1 MAYRMFSSGASAGDN
16 VVELI
21 KKELEENGSRLP
33 NLNLDFVGF
42 QAEPG
47 TKFFLNDMNNEMK
60 VPETGYF
67 ITPYNGEYY
76 LRIKSLVFVEDFE
89 GSIYYI
95 I

>member
-1 MAYRMFSSGASAGDN
+1 MTYRMFSSGAFAGDD
-16 VVELI
+16 VIELI
-21 KKELEENGSRLP
+21 KKELEGNGSRLP

-47 TKFFLNDMNNEMK
+47 TKFFLNDMDNEIE

-76 LRIKSLVFVEDFE
+76 LRIKKLVFVKDFK